1 MMMEISIMNHPKD
14 TNEWLR
20 NSYPSFQGSCRR
32 MLTYIWIYAGVG
44 TPAMRHCHVCPAQ
57 IEEVLTAC
65 RAHCTMSPWSEEL
78 KARLVSPPHGCDCA
92 PQRSPA
98 DRCFVPCAGVAQ
110 NLFGS
115 PGPHEP
121 EYMHQ
126 YWGSLASRLTYLD
139 VQIGTNFTEATSAAL
154 CQLSNLHSLRL
165 RGVDKEEEVRGH
177 FSLQLPVL
185 EELSIFHYNDAT
197 VELECSQ
204 LKSLTLGYLSP
215 LRAFSGMPRNLESLR
230 LTALLNGFLP
240 LESICGLQKLEK
252 LKKLAIKGCS
262 ADAGVVGPYCF
273 SSNLTRLTTDCDVG
287 KLLSSKAP
295 WSGLFGNLQ
304 QLDVHMSL
312 QHGIPVVLE
321 QLTSLRRLIFHTV
334 SCSSLVHLDRPL
346 HPLLDLPSFESLHFY
361 GDTGKRGSY
370 SNWSAPALVL
380 LGQAEKRILDMQRVW
395 RKVCN
400 AALLMQTDS
409 AILASLAL

>member
-1 MMMEISIMNHPKD
+1 MMMQISIMNHPKD

-20 NSYPSFQGSCRR
+20 NSSPSFQGSCRR

-44 TPAMRHCHVCPAQ
+44 TPAMRHCHVCPAH
-57 IEEVLTAC
+57 IEEVLIAC

-78 KARLVSPPHGCDCA
+78 KARLVSPPHGCDYA
-92 PQRSPA
+92 LPRFPT
-98 DRCFVPCAGVAQ
+98 DRCLVPCAGMAQ

-115 PGPHEP
+115 PGPHGS
-121 EYMHQ
+121 EYVHQ

-165 RGVDKEEEVRGH
+165 CGVYKEEEVRGH

-185 EELSIFHYNDAT
+185 EELSILYYNDVT

-204 LKSLTLGYLSP
+204 LKSLTLGYLYP
-215 LRAFSGMPRNLESLR
+215 LRAFSVMPWNLESLQ
-230 LTALLNGFLP
+230 LTALLNGSLP
-240 LESICGLQKLEK
+240 LQSICGLQKLEK
-252 LKKLAIKGCS
+252 LKKLAIKGCFV
-262 ADAGVVGPYCF
+262 DPGIVGPYCF

-295 WSGLFGNLQ
+295 WPGLFSNLQ
-304 QLDVHMSL
+304 QLEVRMSL

-321 QLTSLRRLIFHTV
+321 QLTSLRGRIFHTV
-334 SCSSLVHLDRPL
+334 SRSSLMHLDRPL
-346 HPLLDLPSFESLHFY
+346 DPFLDLPSFESLHFY
-361 GDTGKRGSY
+361 GDTGERGSY

-380 LGQAEKRILDMQRVW
+380 LGQAEKRILDMQRVSGG
-395 RKVCN
+395 RSVK
-400 AALLMQTDS
+400 LHY
-409 AILASLAL
+409 